1 MARRRTAEASERRE
15 TDRGDLEA
23 REDPEIREDL
33 VVRGAKG
40 AREGSGAATGAGLA
54 ASAELEELEVGD
66 RRGTTGL
73 GAR

>member
-15 TDRGDLEA
+15 RDRGDLEA
-23 REDPEIREDL
+23 REDPEDL
-33 VVRGAKG
+33 AVQGAKG